1 MLALLSGA
9 CGRPEPVANEAT
21 AQPEDVA
28 INSAVTSNDA
38 APVATEGPSGDP
50 IAYTSLKPADC
61 KLIEQNVEE
70 GGYSRHRCSGIA
82 GYLLETSESDLRQ
95 GLTIIAPGGRRSD
108 IDLSARLAKGAFNA
122 LGPAAEWRG
131 KDGDAPKALIVRLNV
146 GRPEGGPDT
155 SNLVVVRLGDPVCI
169 SSVVPPISQQNE
181 IARRQAD
188 AGAPTCLV
196 ER

>member
-70 GGYSRHRCSGIA
+70 GGYSRHRCSGMPA
-82 GYLLETSESDLRQ
+82 TCSKRARA
-95 GLTIIAPGGRRSD
+95 TCGR
-108 IDLSARLAKGAFNA
+108 A
-122 LGPAAEWRG
+122 
-131 KDGDAPKALIVRLNV
+131 
-146 GRPEGGPDT
+146 
-155 SNLVVVRLGDPVCI
+155 
-169 SSVVPPISQQNE
+169 
-181 IARRQAD
+181 
-188 AGAPTCLV
+188 
-196 ER
+196 